1 MVKLLIHNLVIW
13 DAALA
18 VRIFQLNS
26 RRWVDVL
33 MYLASRSGDGYW
45 YGLFV
50 MVLALFDMSSALQI
64 LPTGL
69 VAFAIALA
77 AQKVLK
83 AVIRRDRPCR
93 AINLITS
100 RVHPP
105 DQFSFPS
112 GHSASAFLMATL
124 ISGLWPVTTMPL
136 FLWATL
142 VALSRVYNGVH
153 YPTDVMVGAILGVAS
168 VLACQPMF

>member
-13 DAALA
+13 DTALA
-18 VRIFQLNS
+18 VRIFRLNS
-26 RRWVDVL
+26 RRWVDIL

-50 MVLALFDMSSALQI
+50 LLLALYDVNMALQL
-64 LPTGL
+64 LPIGL
-69 VAFAIALA
+69 AAFAIALT

-83 AVIRRDRPCR
+83 AAIRRDRPCR
-93 AINLITS
+93 AIDLITS

-112 GHSASAFLMATL
+112 GHSAGAFLMATL
-124 ISGLWPVTTMPL
+124 ISSLWPITAAPL
-136 FLWATL
+136 FVWAAL
-142 VALSRVYNGVH
+142 VSLSRVYNGVH
-153 YPTDVMVGAILGVAS
+153 YPTDVVVGAILGVVS
-168 VLACQPMF
+168 VLACQMMF

>member
-1 MVKLLIHNLVIW
+1 MVKLFIHNLVLW

-50 MVLALFDMSSALQI
+50 LLLALYDVSLALHL
-64 LPTGL
+64 LPAGL
-69 VAFAIALA
+69 AAFAIALT

-83 AVIRRDRPCR
+83 AAIRRDRPCR
-93 AINLITS
+93 AITLITS

-112 GHSASAFLMATL
+112 GHSAGAFLMATL
-124 ISGLWPVTTMPL
+124 ISSLWPLAAAPL
-136 FLWATL
+136 FFWATL
-142 VALSRVYNGVH
+142 VSLSRVYNGVH
-153 YPTDVMVGAILGVAS
+153 YPTDVIVGAILGVVSAMF
-168 VLACQPMF
+168 CQPMF